1 MIDSFRDPLCYPV
14 QEKVT
19 EPVAETVVNTV
30 NKPEVCALAN
40 IFNKIQNVYK
50 MSKTRQDLQA
60 VDAKIILGHDFCF
73 CSTCGKGFYSESH
86 QRSARR
92 P

>member
-1 MIDSFRDPLCYPV
+1 MDSFRDPLCYPV
-14 QEKVT
+14 QEKVI

-30 NKPEVCALAN
+30 NKPEVCALAK

-50 MSKTRQDLQA
+50 MP
-60 VDAKIILGHDFCF
+60 VDAKIIPDHDFCY
-73 CSTCGKGFYSESH
+73 SLTCDKGFYSESH

>member
-1 MIDSFRDPLCYPV
+1 MDSFRDPLCYPV

-19 EPVAETVVNTV
+19 EPVAKTVVNTV
-30 NKPEVCALAN
+30 NKPEGCALAN

-60 VDAKIILGHDFCF
+60 VDAKITLGHDLCY

-86 QRSARR
+86 
-92 P
+92 

>member
-1 MIDSFRDPLCYPV
+1 MMDSFRNPLCYPV

-30 NKPEVCALAN
+30 NKPEVCALAK

-50 MSKTRQDLQA
+50 MPKTR
-60 VDAKIILGHDFCF
+60 
-73 CSTCGKGFYSESH
+73 
-86 QRSARR
+86 
-92 P
+92 

>member
-1 MIDSFRDPLCYPV
+1 MDSFRDPLCYPV

-19 EPVAETVVNTV
+19 EPVAENIVNTV
-30 NKPEVCALAN
+30 NKPEVCALAK

-50 MSKTRQDLQA
+50 MPKTRQDLQV
-60 VDAKIILGHDFCF
+60 VDAKIIPDHDFCYS
-73 CSTCGKGFYSESH
+73 STCEKGFYNESH

-92 P
+92 L